1 MTLQTVKVL
10 RLCLKNELRLADGRQ
25 RCSRQTVGFAQINA
39 YMTDGRI
46 LPEPP
51 VSERMRVMVNHVK
64 KYANIRAKNRHKG
77 SP

>member
-1 MTLQTVKVL
+1 MV
-10 RLCLKNELRLADGRQ
+10 GRGALG
-25 RCSRQTVGFAQINA
+25 RRGFAQINA

-64 KYANIRAKNRHKG
+64 KYANIRAKK
-77 SP
+77 SA